1 MNMDNSLNIPHT
13 YELKADSLFFS
24 RDKEMQY
31 LEVLLNKKRRSNII
45 IIGES
50 GSGKTTLITQ
60 LSKKYKIIGL
70 DIADLI
76 SGTQYRGSFEKRI
89 QNIINLCH
97 EEKVIL
103 FIDEIHSLYSLGK
116 SEGGISVLD
125 ILKPIL
131 NDNKIVVIGCTTIDE
146 YSILTQDKAFLR
158 RFFTCKVNPI
168 SYSSIKE
175 NIESIIANMQIDRE
189 ISIDKDTALQLLNY
203 CKRNIANNLLLDRY
217 LDYLDTVF
225 ALAKIKN
232 HNKIDNTNIHELIS
246 IIKTLE
252 VI

>member
-1 MNMDNSLNIPHT
+1 MNMDNNLSIPHT

-24 RDKEMQY
+24 RDKEIQY

-45 IIGES
+45 IVGES
-50 GSGKTTLITQ
+50 GSGKTTLIKQ
-60 LSKKYKIIGL
+60 LSKKYRIIGL

-76 SGTQYRGSFEKRI
+76 SGTQYRGSFEKRV
-89 QNIINLCH
+89 QTIIDLCH
-97 EEKVIL
+97 ESKIML

-146 YSILTQDKAFLR
+146 YLILTQDKAFLR
-158 RFFTCKVNPI
+158 RFFTCKVKPI
-168 SYSSIKE
+168 TYYSIKE
-175 NIESIIANMQIDRE
+175 NIEDIIANMQIERE
-189 ISIDKDTALQLLNY
+189 VHIDKNIALQLLNY
-203 CKRNIANNLLLDRY
+203 CKNNVTDNLLLDRY

-225 ALAKIKN
+225 ALAEIN
-232 HNKIDNTNIHELIS
+232 NYNKIDNTNIDEMIS